1 LSTLSHELLFRANQ
15 IIGLPLN
22 PMKLF
27 KIIFNNTLRHKLR
40 TGLTI
45 IGIAVAVLAFCL
57 LRTLIY
63 AWYAGV
69 EASAPNRL
77 ITRSAISLIFP
88 LPLSY
93 LTKIKQIPGVTEVT
107 YANWFGGVYIEEKN
121 FFPQIAIDAKSFF
134 NLYPEFRIPE
144 DQKSTFMRE
153 RKACIA
159 GRKLVAKYRWKIGEV
174 IALRGVIFPGNWE
187 FVLRGTYHG
196 AQETVDETQFFFHW
210 DYLNEQVKRA
220 SPIRANQVG
229 WYVIRL
235 ADPFKAPEITQTVD
249 QTFKNSLAET
259 LTETEKA
266 FQLGFIAMTEAI
278 VVSIKVI
285 SIVVIIIIMIVL
297 ANTMAMTARERAA
310 EYATLKTLGFGGWTL
325 FFIICGESLLIAL
338 AGGVLGISIT
348 FPVVR
353 LVARQLETFFPIFA
367 IHPPTLWM
375 ALGVSAIVG
384 FVAALFPVYRAI
396 NIRIAEGLRGID

>member
-1 LSTLSHELLFRANQ
+1 
-15 IIGLPLN
+15 
-22 PMKLF
+22 MKLF
-27 KIIFNNTLRHKLR
+27 KIVFNNTLRHKLR

-57 LRTLIY
+57 LRTLIH

-69 EASAPNRL
+69 EASAANRL

-93 LTKIKQIPGVTEVT
+93 LTRIKQIPEVTDVT
-107 YANWFGGVYIEEKN
+107 YANWFGGVYIDEKN

-134 NLYPEFRIPE
+134 NLYPEIGIPE
-144 DQKSTFMRE
+144 DQKAAFLRE

-159 GRKLVAKYRWKIGEV
+159 GRKLVNKYHWKIGEI

-187 FVLRGTYHG
+187 FVLRGIYHG
-196 AQETVDETQFFFHW
+196 TRPAVDETQFFFHW
-210 DYLNEQVKRA
+210 DYLNEQVKRVA
-220 SPIRANQVG
+220 PSRANQVG

-235 ADPFKAPEITQTVD
+235 ADPFKAPEITQAVD
-249 QTFKNSLAET
+249 RTFKNSLAET

-266 FQLGFIAMTEAI
+266 FQLGFIAMTAAI

-310 EYATLKTLGFGGWTL
+310 EYATLKTLGFGGWTI
-325 FFIICGESLLIAL
+325 FFIISGESLLIAL
-338 AGGVLGISIT
+338 AGGLFGIGLT

-353 LVARQLETFFPIFA
+353 LVSGQLENFFPIFT
-367 IHPPTLWM
+367 IHPGTLWM
-375 ALGVSAIVG
+375 ALGVSAVVG
-384 FVAALFPVYRAI
+384 FVAALFPVYRAV
-396 NIRIAEGLRGID
+396 NIRIADGLRGID